1 MYGEPSETFKGFTF
15 RPHADW
21 LCFSVEAQGR
31 TIDFAAQ
38 QDAEV
43 CSWVVGLTALLREQ
57 TKRDASYA
65 TNQHGV
71 QDVGISRGIFLWRM
85 LEMRMKDEVES
96 PATPLSL
103 YTSSHTLPPPHTS
116 IHPLRSPLT
125 DSAGGSRSSRRPSFR
140 QKWSK
145 SNPWQPAT

>member
-1 MYGEPSETFKGFTF
+1 M
-15 RPHADW
+15 
-21 LCFSVEAQGR
+21 
-31 TIDFAAQ
+31 
-38 QDAEV
+38 
-43 CSWVVGLTALLREQ
+43 VGLTALLREQ

-125 DSAGGSRSSRRPSFR
+125 DSAGGSRSLRKRNCR

-145 SNPWQPAT
+145 SNPW

>member
-1 MYGEPSETFKGFTF
+1 M
-15 RPHADW
+15 
-21 LCFSVEAQGR
+21 
-31 TIDFAAQ
+31 
-38 QDAEV
+38 

-85 LEMRMKDEVES
+85 LEMRMKDEVDS

-103 YTSSHTLPPPHTS
+103 STPPATLPPPHTS
-116 IHPLRSPLT
+116 IHPLRSPRT
-125 DSAGGSRSSRRPSFR
+125 DSAGGSRSLRRPNFR
-140 QKWSK
+140 QRWSK
-145 SNPWQPAT
+145 SKIGSLSRDPTSHTVSYTHLTLPTKA